1 MKDASSEMDQLVSYI
16 SKGIPEFI
24 IDGLWACRSL
34 EFRAEWEDN
43 TIELISCLFLSILKV
58 DLVTIL
64 VFIIC
69 GLQTTQAYRSLD
81 FRVEQGNKT
90 TNFYFLFCLC
100 FALLV
105 FQALHWMGL
114 VTFPSSSKLSSAH
127 YLQIFTKH
135 LLWSRCI
142 IK

>member
-1 MKDASSEMDQLVSYI
+1 MLICLEPDVRVPPESCPLMKDASSEMDQLVSYI

-81 FRVEQGNKT
+81 FRVELALDGFGNISFQFKVIQCS
-90 TNFYFLFCLC
+90 LFANIYQTP
-100 FALLV
+100 F
-105 FQALHWMGL
+105 ME
-114 VTFPSSSKLSSAH
+114 
-127 YLQIFTKH
+127 
-135 LLWSRCI
+135 
-142 IK
+142 